1 MPPQTTSKNFEFTGT
16 AGSFFGMYILSLL
29 LMFVPFV
36 GFVFAFNN
44 QNSWLM
50 KNIKIKGRALYYKA
64 EFGETFVMMLVG
76 LLLVAV
82 TFGIYIFWYVPKVYR
97 FILDHTTYADEA
109 PAGPVA
115 ASSPSPTSTPTTPS
129 TPPAST
135 PPAGLVQ

>member
-1 MPPQTTSKNFEFTGT
+1 MPPQTTTKNFEFTGT

-50 KNIKIKGRALYYKA
+50 KNIKIKGRALFYKA

-82 TFGIYIFWYVPKVYR
+82 TFGIYIFWFVPKIYR
-97 FILDHTTYADEA
+97 FVLDHTSYADEA
-109 PAGPVA
+109 PVNSVTATPAPSSTPV
-115 ASSPSPTSTPTTPS
+115 SSPTPS
-129 TPPAST
+129 ST